1 MQTMLDLFKAA
12 GYEDYS
18 SMEINRFYP
27 PKKDIF
33 IESFDLT
40 GYNHVEKKVTGVVY
54 KGMSNDGY
62 IVTSTRGT
70 FLATGD
76 HRVYDLERNA
86 YVSLKDLYASPRSAS
101 TGPFAKNGKD
111 CIFYPKY
118 DTVPNGPAYVTKVT
132 ESFPV
137 LDLEVEGTQCYFS
150 AGMLSHNTFGGS
162 ARLTSDALKR
172 INLLL
177 NKFDT
182 SLIWISQERASMS
195 MYGSP
200 FSACVTPDTIINIEG
215 MGDVDLGT
223 FIQES
228 LGLKSEADLEKLAV
242 DYFYDLDKE
251 FLIQSFDHVKNKV
264 VFKRVL
270 SVVRK
275 GEDFVYL
282 VKDSK
287 GQVILECA
295 GAHGIFDAQ
304 SGVYCPVA
312 DITEAVA
319 FGLDGKE
326 EPVTIVRTSTKAPI
340 YDLQVEDTECYFSNG
355 ILSHNTGG
363 NAVKYFASIR
373 NRITKIDVIKDGKDE
388 VGIQIK
394 VRNLKNKTSVPWR
407 EAIMNLYFDGG
418 FDTESEYV
426 DFLAQLGV
434 IQQRGAYFYLP
445 GQEKGIQGKE
455 KLIEWLKE
463 NPAKYDVWKQE
474 ILERLSGK
482 LESDATNTNPETEE
496 LPTRGTTEAD
506 VQSLASLALG
516 VEETPPELGLE
527 GD

>member
-12 GYEDYS
+12 GYEDYASLEPYKFYTPKAKILIS
-18 SMEINRFYP
+18 SY
-27 PKKDIF
+27 
-33 IESFDLT
+33 DLT
-40 GYNHVEKKVTGVVY
+40 TKKAVEKQVTGVVY
-54 KGMSNDGY
+54 KGMAKDGY
-62 IVTSTRGT
+62 VVTSSRGS
-70 FLATGD
+70 FLATGE
-76 HRVYDLERNA
+76 HLVYNAGLGTYQALKNVYASKDPNKDCVFQTLTDDEHLVGTA
-86 YVSLKDLYASPRSAS
+86 YVS
-101 TGPFAKNGKD
+101 
-111 CIFYPKY
+111 
-118 DTVPNGPAYVTKVT
+118 KVT

-137 LDLEVEGTQCYFS
+137 LDIEVEGTQCYFS
-150 AGMLSHNTFGGS
+150 GGMLSHNTFGGS

-228 LGLKSEADLEKLAV
+228 LGLADLEKLAV
-242 DYFYDLDKE
+242 DYFYDLDRE

-287 GQVILECA
+287 GLVILECA
-295 GAHGIFDAQ
+295 GAHGIFDAK

-312 DITEAVA
+312 DITKAVA

-506 VQSLASLALG
+506 VQSLASQALG
-516 VEETPPELGLE
+516 VEETPPELELE